1 MSLLLA
7 MALASAQAETPPHE
21 NLVEDMHVVGQC
33 LAQNQEERVR
43 SVLALDYR
51 SNEYRDQLWKLMR
64 DRNVCNALIRF
75 DIHSA
80 GLLVAGSLAEG
91 MLRQDA
97 VLGRVVEATQHR
109 TDLPEIEARDEGEL
123 IAMCVVRASP
133 AGVAALLDTRPAT
146 QDELAA
152 FKPLGPALSGCVRA
166 GSTSEF
172 SRESLRALI
181 ALGTWRL
188 ATYNLQ
194 AKS

>member
-1 MSLLLA
+1 VSLLLA
-7 MALASAQAETPPHE
+7 LALAAAPFDMPPQE

-91 MLRQDA
+91 MLHQDA
-97 VLGRVVEATQHR
+97 ILGRISEATQHR
-109 TDLPEIEARDEGEL
+109 ADLPDIQARDEGEL
-123 IAMCVVRASP
+123 FALCVVRASP
-133 AGVAALLDTRPAT
+133 ARVAALLDTSPAT
-146 QDELAA
+146 RDELAA
-152 FKPLGPALSGCVRA
+152 LKPLGPALSSCVRA

-188 ATYNLQ
+188 ATYNMQ

>member
-7 MALASAQAETPPHE
+7 LALTSAQFNAPPQE
-21 NLVEDMHVVGQC
+21 NLVEDMYLVGQC

-51 SNEYRDQLWKLMR
+51 TDEYRDQLWQLIR
-64 DRNVCNALIRF
+64 DRNVCNSIIRF

-91 MLRQDA
+91 MLHRDA
-97 VLGRVVEATQHR
+97 VLGRIGEATQHR
-109 TDLPEIEARDEGEL
+109 TDLPDIEARDEGEL
-123 IAMCVVRASP
+123 FAMCVVRMSP
-133 AGVAALLDTRPAT
+133 DAVAALLDTGPAT
-146 QDELAA
+146 KDEMAA
-152 FKPLGPALSGCVRA
+152 FKPLGPALSGCIRA

-172 SRESLRALI
+172 SREALRALI

-188 ATYNLQ
+188 ATYNMQ